1 MCFVVFAAYPCDST
15 ATTYAHMAIP
25 KPASSFKTKCKVQ
38 YWDRTKRGEET
49 SVSESAPFGGAVV
62 GFEAV
67 PLTILSVHMYVLI
80 FLHLLRLGLV
90 TSDFERSCAPVG
102 GLCRRKS
109 TIMWVL

>member
-1 MCFVVFAAYPCDST
+1 MCFSVFAPYPGDST

-25 KPASSFKTKCKVQ
+25 KPDFSFKSKGKVQ

-67 PLTILSVHMYVLI
+67 PLTILSVYDLI
-80 FLHLLRLGLV
+80 FLHLLGLGLV
-90 TSDFERSCAPVG
+90 PFDFERSCALVG
-102 GLCRRKS
+102 GLSRRKS
-109 TIMWVL
+109 TIMWVF